1 VRIMPTQRYVSPELT
16 HFVGQG
22 LSSKDQQYLL
32 LVNDIL
38 KGGCLKFPPIDD
50 NRCIEGLS
58 GDLPLV
64 GGTRE
69 PDDDT
74 EAAYSQRICFCDI
87 PVTDLE
93 IHMNKYSHFG
103 LSFLKPFLIG
113 KGANPVMYV
122 AESSQALSF
131 HLPETTKDEPW
142 PRRRV
147 FETNIELLEKY
158 RRELFEEY
166 RRGTHDKFPIYLEYF
181 LDILVLPFIK
191 YFDASASDEAEANV
205 YMEREWRVIGDVKFT
220 LSDVHRVFMPE
231 HYAER
236 FRKDLPNYT
245 GQLTFSDNI

>member
-1 VRIMPTQRYVSPELT
+1 MPTQRYVSPELT
-16 HFVGQG
+16 HFVGKG
-22 LSSKDQQYLL
+22 LSEDQQYSL

-38 KGGCLKFPPIDD
+38 KAGWLMHPPIDD
-50 NRCIEGLS
+50 RQPNEVLRGS
-58 GDLPLV
+58 PLV
-64 GGTRE
+64 GGTHT
-69 PDDDT
+69 PDVDDT
-74 EAAYSQRICFCDI
+74 EAVYWQSICFCDI

-93 IHMNKYSHFG
+93 IHMNKYSRFG
-103 LSFLKPFLIG
+103 LSFLKRFLIG

-122 AESSQALSF
+122 AENSQALAF
-131 HLPETTKDEPW
+131 RLPGTTRDEPW

-147 FETNIELLEKY
+147 FESNIKLLEKY
-158 RRELFEEY
+158 RREY
-166 RRGTHDKFPIYLEYF
+166 RGKIPMHLEYF
-181 LDILVLPFIK
+181 QDILVFPFIK
-191 YFDASASDEAEANV
+191 YFDASAPDEAEANV